1 MQSLKEY
8 WRAYG
13 GAKAFLSSRYLHVSM
28 ALAAFLFVFVRRTP
42 EMLDFPFSAPL
53 KFSAPLLGFTLLCM
67 MLSMVQNVRFADILK
82 SRDDGESADM
92 PSPFLV
98 TAASFAHFAFT
109 HAATLLN
116 AVIGSVLPE
125 RHEIYWLFSMWLMS
139 YEILLTFA
147 VVGAVF
153 KLSEWY
159 DAFKP

>member
-13 GAKAFLSSRYLHVSM
+13 GFKAFLSSRYLHVSV
-28 ALAAFLFVFVRRTP
+28 ALAFFLFFFGRRTP
-42 EMLDFPFSAPL
+42 EVLDFPFSAPL

-67 MLSMVQNVRFADILK
+67 ILLAMQDVRFANILK
-82 SRDDGESADM
+82 SRDDGEPADM

-116 AVIGSVLPE
+116 AFIGNVLPE
-125 RHEIYWLFSMWLMS
+125 RHEIYWLFSIWLVS

-147 VVGAVF
+147 IVGAAF
-153 KLSEWY
+153 KLLEWY